1 VEAILKIHNLD
12 IGINNNKL
20 VNNLNLEINKGEIFA
35 VVGESG
41 SGKSLTAL
49 TVLNLLKYNGKF
61 NVSGQVSFE
70 GENIL
75 KYSDYEME
83 KIRGKDI
90 SMIFQDPMTSLNP
103 LHTIG
108 KQLEEAI
115 KLHQNLQPYEIR
127 NKIHRLLHITE
138 LGFLKDRLNN
148 YPHQLSG
155 GQRQRVMIAMA
166 LANNPQILI
175 ADEPTTA
182 LDVTVQHSILKL
194 IRKLRD
200 EHKLTVILITHDLTI
215 VKNIADR
222 VAVLRMGILKEIN
235 ITSEIF
241 SNPKDAYTKKLIN
254 AEPKGEAIK
263 LKDHKDILTVSN
275 LHIGYKRKIGFLG
288 LRTGEIQVVKDVNFY
303 LEKGQTIGIVGE
315 SGSGKTTL
323 AKAIIRLLN
332 SSGKIKFKEHYISK
346 LSEAKFKPYRKKIQI
361 VFQDPYSSLNPRMT
375 VEEIILEGLKAHKI
389 KADYDQLIDETLT
402 SMNLKPEMK
411 YRYPHQMSGGEKQRV
426 GIARSLVLK
435 PDLIVMDEPTS
446 ALDLL
451 TQGEIL
457 DILKT
462 LQREKHISFLFI
474 SHDLRVIKSISHYII
489 VMKDGVIV
497 EQGDTKQ
504 IFESPKTDYTK
515 KLIESAF
522 LKGL

>member
-1 VEAILKIHNLD
+1 H
-12 IGINNNKL
+12 
-20 VNNLNLEINKGEIFA
+20 
-35 VVGESG
+35 
-41 SGKSLTAL
+41 
-49 TVLNLLKYNGKF
+49 
-61 NVSGQVSFE
+61 
-70 GENIL
+70 
-75 KYSDYEME
+75 
-83 KIRGKDI
+83 
-90 SMIFQDPMTSLNP
+90 
-103 LHTIG
+103 
-108 KQLEEAI
+108 
-115 KLHQNLQPYEIR
+115 
-127 NKIHRLLHITE
+127 
-138 LGFLKDRLNN
+138 
-148 YPHQLSG
+148 
-155 GQRQRVMIAMA
+155 
-166 LANNPQILI
+166 
-175 ADEPTTA
+175 
-182 LDVTVQHSILKL
+182 
-194 IRKLRD
+194 
-200 EHKLTVILITHDLTI
+200 
-215 VKNIADR
+215 
-222 VAVLRMGILKEIN
+222 
-235 ITSEIF
+235 
-241 SNPKDAYTKKLIN
+241 
-254 AEPKGEAIK
+254 
-263 LKDHKDILTVSN
+263 
-275 LHIGYKRKIGFLG
+275 KRKIGFLG